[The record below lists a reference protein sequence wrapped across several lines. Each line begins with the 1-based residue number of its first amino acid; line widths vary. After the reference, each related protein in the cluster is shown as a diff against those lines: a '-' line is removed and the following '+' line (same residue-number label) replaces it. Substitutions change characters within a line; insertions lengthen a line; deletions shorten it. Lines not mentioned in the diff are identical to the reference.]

1 MEVGVFK
8 KIIFGCLVGA
18 IVGTA
23 NMTSVQAQ
31 AVPYQVLKYGT
42 HDVSYA
48 SAYFVT
54 PGDLVPAGDQYRAQ
68 LVIATQ
74 HELGRFPVTILTIN
88 QQKPTVTQSTQGN
101 TDYYTF
107 SFLVKNPNTLLSG
120 TMKVD
125 VASLNYHH
133 TYDFNLQFDAKN
145 LPAVAQP
152 ATAAATTA
160 QAQPTAPASASQTHS
175 SSNTTAAA
183 SSQQVVP
190 SANSSSSVQPA
201 VDQPTP
207 AATSSSAEV
216 SAAQPALVVKAA
228 TPTPQRHQQAPL
240 WPAALAGVLLGGL
253 GIVGHMIWTKKRQ
266 KVG

>member
-1 MEVGVFK
+1 MFK

-152 ATAAATTA
+152 ATAAAAAGQT
-160 QAQPTAPASASQTHS
+160 QQSVPASAASQANSQS
-175 SSNTTAAA
+175 STATSA

-190 SANSSSSVQPA
+190 SDNSSSSVQPA

-216 SAAQPALVVKAA
+216 SAAQPARVVKAA

>member
-1 MEVGVFK
+1 MFK

-107 SFLVKNPNTLLSG
+107 SFLVKNPNALLSG

-152 ATAAATTA
+152 KTAAATTG
-160 QAQPTAPASASQTHS
+160 QAQPTAPASASQTHNP
-175 SSNTTAAA
+175 SNTPAAA

-190 SANSSSSVQPA
+190 SDNSSSNVQPA

-207 AATSSSAEV
+207 AAASSSTQLAT
-216 SAAQPALVVKAA
+216 SQAASVTNAS
-228 TPTPQRHQQAPL
+228 TPTHQQAPL

>member
-1 MEVGVFK
+1 MFK
-8 KIIFGCLVGA
+8 KIIFGCLIGV

-23 NMTSVQAQ
+23 DMTSVQAQ
-31 AVPYQVLKYGT
+31 AVSYQVLKYGT
-42 HDVSYA
+42 HDLSYA

-54 PGDLVPAGDQYRAQ
+54 PGDLAPAGDQYRAQ

-74 HELGRFPVTILTIN
+74 RELGRFPVTILTIN

-133 TYDFNLQFDAKN
+133 TYDFNLQFEAKN
-145 LPAVAQP
+145 LPAVTQP
-152 ATAAATTA
+152 ATAVSAAGQT
-160 QAQPTAPASASQTHS
+160 QQTAPASASQPHNQS
-175 SSNTTAAA
+175 STTATV
-183 SSQQVVP
+183 SSQQAMP
-190 SANSSSSVQPA
+190 SDNSSSVQPA

-207 AATSSSAEV
+207 AATSSSTEV
-216 SAAQPALVVKAA
+216 SSAQPAPVAKAGIA
-228 TPTPQRHQQAPL
+228 THQRHRQAPL
-240 WPAALAGVLLGGL
+240 WPAALAGVLLGGI
-253 GIVGHMIWTKKRQ
+253 GVVGHIVWTKKRQ

>member
-1 MEVGVFK
+1 MFK

-107 SFLVKNPNTLLSG
+107 SFLVKNPNALLSG

-152 ATAAATTA
+152 KTAAATTG
-160 QAQPTAPASASQTHS
+160 QAQPTAPASASQTHNP
-175 SSNTTAAA
+175 SNTPAAA

-190 SANSSSSVQPA
+190 SDNSSSNVQPA

-207 AATSSSAEV
+207 AAASSSTQLAT
-216 SAAQPALVVKAA
+216 SQAASVTKAA
-228 TPTPQRHQQAPL
+228 TPPHQQAPL

>member
-1 MEVGVFK
+1 VFK

-107 SFLVKNPNTLLSG
+107 SFLVKNPKPLLSG

-152 ATAAATTA
+152 KTAAATTG
-160 QAQPTAPASASQTHS
+160 QAQPTAPASASQTHNP
-175 SSNTTAAA
+175 SNTPAAA

-190 SANSSSSVQPA
+190 SDNSSSNVQPA

-207 AATSSSAEV
+207 AAASSSTQLAT
-216 SAAQPALVVKAA
+216 SQAASVTKAA
-228 TPTPQRHQQAPL
+228 TPTHQQAPL

>member
-1 MEVGVFK
+1 MFK

-152 ATAAATTA
+152 ATAVATTG

-175 SSNTTAAA
+175 SSNTTATA

-190 SANSSSSVQPA
+190 SGNSSSSVQPV

-207 AATSSSAEV
+207 AATSSSTEV
-216 SAAQPALVVKAA
+216 SAAQPAPVAKAA
-228 TPTPQRHQQAPL
+228 TATHQRHQQAPL

>member
-1 MEVGVFK
+1 MFK
-8 KIIFGCLVGA
+8 KIIFGYLVGA

-54 PGDLVPAGDQYRAQ
+54 PGDLVPAGDQYRAR

-152 ATAAATTA
+152 ATAASATG

-175 SSNTTAAA
+175 SSNTTATA

-190 SANSSSSVQPA
+190 SDNSSSNVQPA
-201 VDQPTP
+201 ADQPTP
-207 AATSSSAEV
+207 AATSSSTEV
-216 SAAQPALVVKAA
+216 SAAQPARVVKAA

>member
-1 MEVGVFK
+1 MFK
-8 KIIFGCLVGA
+8 KIVFGCLVGA

-23 NMTSVQAQ
+23 DMTHVQAQ

-145 LPAVAQP
+145 LPAVTQSATTTTGQAQQSVP
-152 ATAAATTA
+152 ASAASQADNQSSTSATAA
-160 QAQPTAPASASQTHS
+160 
-175 SSNTTAAA
+175 
-183 SSQQVVP
+183 SQQVVP
-190 SANSSSSVQPA
+190 SANSSSNVQPA

-216 SAAQPALVVKAA
+216 SSAQPASIAKAA
-228 TPTPQRHQQAPL
+228 TATHQRHRQAPL

-253 GIVGHMIWTKKRQ
+253 GVVGHIVWTKKRQ

>member
-1 MEVGVFK
+1 MFK

-18 IVGTA
+18 VVGTA

-107 SFLVKNPNTLLSG
+107 SFLVKNPNTLLNG

-145 LPAVAQP
+145 LPAVTQP
-152 ATAAATTA
+152 ATAVSAAGQTK
-160 QAQPTAPASASQTHS
+160 QTAPASANQPNNQS
-175 SSNTTAAA
+175 STTATV

-190 SANSSSSVQPA
+190 ADNSSSNVQPTSG
-201 VDQPTP
+201 QPTP
-207 AATSSSAEV
+207 AATSSSTQVSSAE
-216 SAAQPALVVKAA
+216 PAPVAKAA
-228 TPTPQRHQQAPL
+228 TATHQRHRQAPL

>member
-1 MEVGVFK
+1 MFK

-68 LVIATQ
+68 LIIATQ

-152 ATAAATTA
+152 KTAAATTG
-160 QAQPTAPASASQTHS
+160 QAQPTAPASASQTHNP
-175 SSNTTAAA
+175 SNTPAAA

-190 SANSSSSVQPA
+190 SDNSSSNVQPA

-207 AATSSSAEV
+207 AAASSSTQLAT
-216 SAAQPALVVKAA
+216 SQAASVTKAA
-228 TPTPQRHQQAPL
+228 TPTYQQAPL
-240 WPAALAGVLLGGL
+240 WPAGLAGVLLGGL

>member
-1 MEVGVFK
+1 MFK

-31 AVPYQVLKYGT
+31 AVPYQVLKYAT

-68 LVIATQ
+68 LIIATQ

-152 ATAAATTA
+152 KTAAATTG
-160 QAQPTAPASASQTHS
+160 QAQPTAPASASQTHNP
-175 SSNTTAAA
+175 SNTPAAA

-190 SANSSSSVQPA
+190 SDNSSSNVQPA

-207 AATSSSAEV
+207 AAASSSTQLAT
-216 SAAQPALVVKAA
+216 SQAASVTKAA
-228 TPTPQRHQQAPL
+228 TPMHQQAPI

>member
-1 MEVGVFK
+1 
-8 KIIFGCLVGA
+8 
-18 IVGTA
+18 
-23 NMTSVQAQ
+23 MTSVQAQ

-101 TDYYTF
+101 TDYYMF

-152 ATAAATTA
+152 ATAASATG
-160 QAQPTAPASASQTHS
+160 QAQPTAAASAASASQTHS
-175 SSNTTAAA
+175 SSNTTATA

-201 VDQPTP
+201 VDQSTP

-216 SAAQPALVVKAA
+216 SAAQPDPVAKASTA
-228 TPTPQRHQQAPL
+228 THQRHQQAPL

>member
-1 MEVGVFK
+1 MFK

-31 AVPYQVLKYGT
+31 AVPYQVLKYST

-152 ATAAATTA
+152 ATAASATG

-190 SANSSSSVQPA
+190 SANSSSVQPA

-216 SAAQPALVVKAA
+216 SAAQPAPVAKAA
-228 TPTPQRHQQAPL
+228 TATHQRHQQAPL

>member
-1 MEVGVFK
+1 
-8 KIIFGCLVGA
+8 
-18 IVGTA
+18 
-23 NMTSVQAQ
+23 
-31 AVPYQVLKYGT
+31 
-42 HDVSYA
+42 
-48 SAYFVT
+48 
-54 PGDLVPAGDQYRAQ
+54 
-68 LVIATQ
+68 
-74 HELGRFPVTILTIN
+74 
-88 QQKPTVTQSTQGN
+88 
-101 TDYYTF
+101 
-107 SFLVKNPNTLLSG
+107 
-120 TMKVD
+120 MKVD

-133 TYDFNLQFDAKN
+133 TYDFNLQFEAKN

-152 ATAAATTA
+152 ATAAATTG

-216 SAAQPALVVKAA
+216 SAAQPAPVAKAA
-228 TPTPQRHQQAPL
+228 TATHQRHQQAPL

>member
-1 MEVGVFK
+1 MFK

-18 IVGTA
+18 VVGTA
-23 NMTSVQAQ
+23 DMTRVQAQ

-145 LPAVAQP
+145 LLAVAQP
-152 ATAAATTA
+152 ATAAATTG
-160 QAQPTAPASASQTHS
+160 QAQPTAPASASQTHN
-175 SSNTTAAA
+175 SSNTTATA

-190 SANSSSSVQPA
+190 SDNSSSVQPA

-216 SAAQPALVVKAA
+216 SSAQPVPVVKAGTA
-228 TPTPQRHQQAPL
+228 THQRHSQTPL
-240 WPAALAGVLLGGL
+240 WSAALAGVLLGGL
-253 GIVGHMIWTKKRQ
+253 GVVGHIVWTKKQQ

>member
-1 MEVGVFK
+1 MFK

-145 LPAVAQP
+145 LPAVAQS
-152 ATAAATTA
+152 ATTTTG
-160 QAQPTAPASASQTHS
+160 QAQQSVPASAASQADNQS
-175 SSNTTAAA
+175 STSATVA
-183 SSQQVVP
+183 SQQVVP
-190 SANSSSSVQPA
+190 SDNSSSSVQPA

-216 SAAQPALVVKAA
+216 SAAQPARVVKAA
-228 TPTPQRHQQAPL
+228 TATHQRLQQAPL